1 MIRFVYVVRRKEGLS
16 LAEFQS
22 YWRNVHGPLVAKHS
36 STMRIRRYVQT
47 HTLNDPINN
56 DIRERRGFQPPY
68 DGLAEL
74 WWDNGEELAAAAEKS
89 KYQSA
94 ADELLEDEKN
104 FIDFSKSSLWF
115 AYELP
120 QVNPTPENIVALE
133 ESPIIK
139 ICYFVNS
146 LSDLSLEEA
155 QQYWRIN
162 HGPLIRSLA
171 PALGIKRY
179 IQVHRLVTPFDDGP
193 RSVRGGM
200 EEPFMGHAELWYD
213 RKDQMATMTIPE
225 GVRAREL
232 AAEDESKFIDFKR
245 SALWL
250 AKEHVFIDRG
260 RIVF

>member
-16 LAEFQS
+16 LTEFQK
-22 YWRNVHGPLVAKHS
+22 YWRNNHGPLVAKHS
-36 STMRIRRYVQT
+36 TTMRIRRYVQT
-47 HTLNDPINN
+47 HTLDDPLNEA
-56 DIRERRGFQPPY
+56 IRERRGHQPPY
-68 DGLAEL
+68 DGVAEL
-74 WWDNGEELAAAAEKS
+74 WWDNTDELIAAAEKPN
-89 KYQSA
+89 YQSA

-133 ESPIIK
+133 EGPIIK
-139 ICYFVNS
+139 ICYFGNTLPE
-146 LSDLSLEEA
+146 LSMEET
-155 QQYWRIN
+155 QLYWRMN

-193 RSVRGGM
+193 RSARGGM
-200 EEPFMGHAELWYD
+200 AEPFMGHAELWYD
-213 RKDQMATMTIPE
+213 RKDLMAALNTPE
-225 GVRAREL
+225 GVRAGEL
-232 AAEDESKFIDFKR
+232 AAEDEAKFVDFKR
-245 SALWL
+245 SARWL